1 MVLLMDFTKNRTFM
15 LVIMALFLAVTAVA
29 QEQTPQG
36 KTPKDAAQPA
46 TQQQPETPST
56 APTAK
61 ETSPAA
67 AKEPDHAASYYHAS
81 MARLYEEMA
90 SMYGRAEYATKAI
103 DEYRLAIAADPSSEY
118 LNAALAE
125 LYSRTG
131 RIRDAVTEAQEILQR
146 DPDNL
151 EAHRLLGR
159 IYLRSLG
166 DSQGQSSE
174 VQSQEVLKLA
184 VEQYEALARLEP
196 KNPDNHLMLG
206 GLYIID
212 RELGKAEAQLK
223 IALQADPTSEEAVTQ
238 LARLY
243 NEQGNPKLSIETL
256 SAVPEAAR
264 TSKMYSALGATYEQ
278 QKDYKAAVSAYQRAL
293 SLDKDSL
300 EAMRGLAQ
308 NLANDNQ
315 MEAALSAYK
324 AFASA
329 EPQDWQALVEMSR
342 IYRHMG
348 KFDQALDTLKKA
360 EALDQDSL
368 EIAYEE
374 SIVLEAEGKFDDSA
388 ELLQKLLTRTTT
400 PDGNYSAGERQNR
413 ALFLERLGNIYKET
427 GRPLLAAESFRKM
440 TELGGDEASRGYQE
454 LVDAYRD
461 QKQWSDATR
470 VAQEAVQKF
479 PDDKSLKMT
488 LALQLA
494 DDGKPEDG
502 LKMAKATLKGDK
514 SDRESYVTISQIYIK
529 EKRWKEAEDALNE
542 GDKLANRPEE
552 KAYVQYYQGMF
563 YERQKKYDQAEQ
575 AFRQILQ
582 EDPNNPPTLNYLG
595 YMLADH
601 NVRLEEAFN
610 MIKRAVDLDPQN
622 GAYLDSLGWV
632 YFKLGKYDEAE
643 DNLRRAA
650 DKTPYDATIQDH
662 LGELYAKTGKL
673 KLAAMH
679 WERALT
685 EWNRSIASD
694 VDQQDVARV
703 QKKLESTKL
712 KLAQQK
718 Q

>member
-1 MVLLMDFTKNRTFM
+1 MDFIKNRTYILAATLAF
-15 LVIMALFLAVTAVA
+15 FLAVSAIA
-29 QEQTPQG
+29 QENKGKDSTQPAADTPQ
-36 KTPKDAAQPA
+36 
-46 TQQQPETPST
+46 S
-56 APTAK
+56 
-61 ETSPAA
+61 SPADS
-67 AKEPDHAASYYHAS
+67 AKAPAKAPDHAASYYHAS

-90 SMYGRAEYATKAI
+90 SMYGRTEYASKAI
-103 DEYRLAIAADPSSEY
+103 EEYRLAIAADPSSEY

-131 RIRDAVTEAQEILQR
+131 RIRDAVMEAQEILQR

-166 DSQGQSSE
+166 DAQGQSSE

-184 VEQYEALARLEP
+184 IEQYEALARLEP
-196 KNPDNHLMLG
+196 KNSDNHLMLG
-206 GLYIID
+206 GLYSIS
-212 RELGKAEAQLK
+212 RELPKAESELK

-243 NEQGNPKLSIETL
+243 NEQGNAKLAVETL
-256 SAVPEAAR
+256 NAVPESSR
-264 TSKMYSALGATYEQ
+264 TSKMYSTLGATYEQ
-278 QKDYKAAVSAYQRAL
+278 EKDYKGAVSAYQRAL
-293 SLDKDSL
+293 SLDKDNL

-324 AFASA
+324 AFSAA

-348 KFDQALDTLKKA
+348 KFDLALESLKKA
-360 EALDQDSL
+360 EASAQESL
-368 EIAYEE
+368 EITYEE
-374 SIVLEAEGKFDDSA
+374 SVVLEAQGKFDDA
-388 ELLQKLLTRTTT
+388 ADLLQKLISRTTT

-413 ALFLERLGNIYKET
+413 ALFMERLGSIYKET
-427 GRPLLAAESFRKM
+427 GRPLQAVDSFRKM
-440 TELGGDEASRGYQE
+440 TDLGGDEASRGYQE
-454 LVDAYRD
+454 MVDAYRD
-461 QKQWSDATR
+461 QKQWADATR
-470 VAQEAVQKF
+470 VAQEAVQKL
-479 PDDKSLKMT
+479 PEDKSLKMT

-494 DDGKPEDG
+494 DDGKAEEG
-502 LKMAKATLKGDK
+502 IKIARATIKGDK
-514 SDRESYVTISQIYIK
+514 TDREGYVTLSQIYMK
-529 EKRWKEAEDALNE
+529 QRRWKEAEEALNE
-542 GDKLANRPEE
+542 SDKLASRPEE

-582 EDPNNPPTLNYLG
+582 QDPNNPPTLNYLG

-601 NVRLEEAFN
+601 NMRLEEAFN
-610 MIKRAVDLDPQN
+610 MIKHAVELDPQN
-622 GAYLDSLGWV
+622 GAYLDSLGWA
-632 YFKLGKYDEAE
+632 YFKLGNYDLAE

-650 DKTPYDATIQDH
+650 EKTPYDATIQDH

-673 KLAAMH
+673 KLAATH

-685 EWNRSIASD
+685 EWNRSVASD
-694 VDQQDVARV
+694 VDQQDVSRV
-703 QKKLESTKL
+703 QKKLETTKV

>member
-1 MVLLMDFTKNRTFM
+1 MDFIKNRT
-15 LVIMALFLAVTAVA
+15 LLLILTLAPFLAVSAVA
-29 QEQTPQG
+29 QEDKAKNP
-36 KTPKDAAQPA
+36 ARASQPA
-46 TQQQPETPST
+46 
-56 APTAK
+56 AK
-61 ETSPAA
+61 NEAAKPAA
-67 AKEPDHAASYYHAS
+67 AQATDHAASYYHYGLAH
-81 MARLYEEMA
+81 MYEEMVA
-90 SMYGRAEYATKAI
+90 MTGRTEYATKAI
-103 DEYRLAIAADPSSEY
+103 EEYRLAIAADPSSEF
-118 LNAALAE
+118 LNAGLAE
-125 LYSRTG
+125 LYAKTG
-131 RIRDAVTEAQEILQR
+131 RIRDAVEEAQDIIRR
-146 DPDNL
+146 DPNNL

-174 VQSQEVLKLA
+174 VQSQELLKLA

-206 GLYIID
+206 GLYIIS
-212 RELGKAEAQLK
+212 RELAKAEGELK
-223 IALQADPTSEEAVTQ
+223 TVLQADPNSEEAVTQ

-243 NEQGNPKLSIETL
+243 TEQGNPKLAIETL
-256 SAVPEAAR
+256 NTVPESSR
-264 TSKMYSALGATYEQ
+264 TSKMYSTLGATYEQ
-278 QKDYKAAVSAYQRAL
+278 QKDYKSAISAYQRAL
-293 SLDKDSL
+293 SLDKDNL

-324 AFASA
+324 TFTSA

-348 KFDQALDTLKKA
+348 KFDQALDSLKRA
-360 EALDQDSL
+360 EATAPESL

-374 SIVLEAEGKFDDSA
+374 SIVLEAQGKFDDAA
-388 ELLQKLLTRTTT
+388 ELLQKLISRTTT

-413 ALFLERLGNIYKET
+413 ALFMEHLGSIYKET
-427 GRPLLAAESFRKM
+427 GRPMQAVESFRKM
-440 TELGGDEASRGYQE
+440 TDLGGDEASRGYQE
-454 LVDAYRD
+454 MVDAYRD
-461 QKQWSDATR
+461 QKQWADATR
-470 VAQEAVQKF
+470 VAQEAVQKL
-479 PDDKSLKMT
+479 PEDKSLKMT

-494 DDGKPEDG
+494 DDGKADEG
-502 LKMAKATLKGDK
+502 IKIAKATLKGDK
-514 SDRESYVTISQIYIK
+514 TDRESYVTLSQIYMK
-529 EKRWKEAEDALNE
+529 QKHWKEAEDALNE
-542 GDKLANRPEE
+542 SDKLASRPEE

-582 EDPNNPPTLNYLG
+582 QDPNNPPTLNYLG

-601 NVRLEEAFN
+601 NMRLEEAFN
-610 MIKRAVDLDPQN
+610 MIKRAVELDPQN
-622 GAYLDSLGWV
+622 GAYLDSLGWA
-632 YFKLGKYDEAE
+632 YFKLGNYDQAE

-650 DKTPYDATIQDH
+650 EKTPYDATIQDH

-673 KLAAMH
+673 KLAATH

-685 EWNRSIASD
+685 EWNRSVSSD
-694 VDQQDVARV
+694 VDQQDVSRV
-703 QKKLESTKL
+703 QKKLETTKV